1 MHPLQV
7 QEIVIAHKCVSR
19 RGCYCVAVVMPFPKT
34 FSPAEAA
41 VDHWPFSHLS
51 ASATFF
57 LLSVI
62 PSSILT
68 GKVLLVFLFAY
79 FVASGFLITH
89 ENK

>member
-1 MHPLQV
+1 MLVNVCLDVAAIVWLLLCHSPRHPAQ
-7 QEIVIAHKCVSR
+7 
-19 RGCYCVAVVMPFPKT
+19 
-34 FSPAEAA
+34 AEAA

-79 FVASGFLITH
+79 FAASGFLITH